1 MISLVER
8 GHLDRVSLRTVRRIL
23 AALDASVGVAV
34 RWRAGSLDRLLDED
48 HALLVDR
55 VAGLLRAGGWS
66 VETEVTYAHYGE
78 RGSYDIL
85 AYHSGQRVLLVV
97 ELKSDL
103 ASAEQTLR
111 KLDEKVRLA
120 PVVARTRFDG
130 PANGVARLLAMP
142 DDRTLRR
149 HVARH
154 TALFDV
160 ALPDRKRRGASMDT
174 RTGRQTRR
182 GVVRATYE
190 WPWHRSAPRRPE
202 AGACAATTGPQRPD
216 CCLTGI

>member
-1 MISLVER
+1 M
-8 GHLDRVSLRTVRRIL
+8 DRVSLRTVRRIL

-48 HALLVDR
+48 HALLVGR

-97 ELKSDL
+97 EIKSDL

-160 ALPDRKRRGASMDT
+160 ALPDRSVAARRWIRAPAGRLAAVWFVPLTNGLGTDQRRG
-174 RTGRQTRR
+174 GRKR
-182 GVVRATYE
+182 VR
-190 WPWHRSAPRRPE
+190 APRRQ
-202 AGACAATTGPQRPD
+202 ARSDQIAA
-216 CCLTGI
+216 